1 MHFII
6 NLNPQ
11 SQEITMKSKIK
22 LLKNIIILPYWSKY
36 IGIGILIMCSI
47 APSVYNI
54 NEIDFLSNLRDF
66 IVTIGLLSIILSKEK
81 VEHEMLN
88 KVRFYSLMSS
98 FIVGTIVY
106 QISLLFNM
114 SIYKDI
120 NPSNLSAYI
129 LVLYI
134 MFFYSSKR
142 QFNR

>member
-1 MHFII
+1 
-6 NLNPQ
+6 
-11 SQEITMKSKIK
+11 MKSKIK